1 MTLSKDKKIEYI
13 VHVLQETM
21 NGSIEPEDSV
31 LIEIALIFIEDIK
44 KGDSG
49 GNTGGSRNIGG

>member
-31 LIEIALIFIEDIK
+31 LVEIALIFIEDIK
-44 KGDSG
+44 EGTSNENPG
-49 GNTGGSRNIGG
+49 GR

>member
-1 MTLSKDKKIEYI
+1 MSSINIKAISTKTESS
-13 VHVLQETM
+13 
-21 NGSIEPEDSV
+21 GSIEPEDSV